1 MTMDAIIKALKDTKL
16 LDLPGRDSRQI
27 LSSND
32 GASLTVRHV
41 TIPTSGEKREF
52 HFHADSNEYIHVLS
66 GIGAFT
72 TEKGSKPVSA
82 GDTIFVPKGLKHFT
96 ANESEKDLVL
106 LCIFE
111 TADLVAHG

>member
-1 MTMDAIIKALKDTKL
+1 MEAIIKALKDANL
-16 LDLPGRDSRQI
+16 LDLPGRESRQI

-41 TIPTSGEKREF
+41 TIPASGDKREF
-52 HFHADSNEYIHVLS
+52 HFHSDSNEYIHVLS
-66 GIGAFT
+66 GEGAFT
-72 TEKGSKPVSA
+72 TETGSKPVSA

-96 ANESEKDLVL
+96 ANEDEKDLVL

-111 TADLVAHG
+111 TADLSSHG